1 MAISNEAQ
9 VRLQEGNLS
18 KKGIAV
24 PLIQGVVMT
33 YAFLLVEFIFQEL
46 GLFDG
51 VLKLYLTDSALRFL
65 FGGVTLFLIAANYK
79 KQRSL
84 YSLKEYFTNR
94 FSAKTFIYLFPF
106 ILYLISILVLP
117 VFSNVHSFKAAGE
130 FALNCLQQLG
140 TGFYEEAVRVLILC
154 GLMKFLC
161 GTRAGVVKTVI
172 ISGVLFG
179 LSHALNFL
187 YGQDILSTLWQ
198 VVSCAFWG
206 AYMAAIFLYSRNLTL
221 LMILHAVWDIVIRI
235 PNAFF
240 GFPDSSIGIAVMDGI
255 GYVIEYGLMTLT
267 TVILTYRIS
276 RNSIFSKQ
284 GDGINV

>member
-9 VRLQEGNLS
+9 VRLQEGNIS
-18 KKGIAV
+18 KKGVAI

-140 TGFYEEAVRVLILC
+140 TGFYEEAIRVLILC

-172 ISGVLFG
+172 ISGALFG

-198 VVSCAFWG
+198 VVSCALWG
-206 AYMAAIFLYSRNLTL
+206 AYMAPIFLYSRNLTL

-240 GFPDSSIGIAVMDGI
+240 GFPDSSLGIAVMDGI

>member
-9 VRLQEGNLS
+9 VRLQEGNIS
-18 KKGIAV
+18 KKGVAI

-140 TGFYEEAVRVLILC
+140 TGFYEEGIRVLILC

-172 ISGVLFG
+172 ISGALFG

-198 VVSCAFWG
+198 VVSCALWG

-240 GFPDSSIGIAVMDGI
+240 GFPDSSLGIAVMDGF

>member
-140 TGFYEEAVRVLILC
+140 TGFYEEAIRVLILC

>member
-9 VRLQEGNLS
+9 VRLQEGNIS
-18 KKGIAV
+18 KKGVAI

-140 TGFYEEAVRVLILC
+140 TGFYEEAIRVLILC

-172 ISGVLFG
+172 ISGALFG

-198 VVSCAFWG
+198 VVSCALWG

-240 GFPDSSIGIAVMDGI
+240 GFPDSSLGIAVMDGI

>member
-9 VRLQEGNLS
+9 VRLQEGNIS
-18 KKGIAV
+18 KKGVAI

-140 TGFYEEAVRVLILC
+140 TGFYEEAIRVLILC

-172 ISGVLFG
+172 ISGALFG

-240 GFPDSSIGIAVMDGI
+240 GFPDSSLGIAVTEGI

-276 RNSIFSKQ
+276 RNSIFFKQ

>member
-9 VRLQEGNLS
+9 VRLQEGNIS
-18 KKGIAV
+18 KKGVAI

-140 TGFYEEAVRVLILC
+140 TGFYEEAIRVLILC

-172 ISGVLFG
+172 ISGALFG

>member
-9 VRLQEGNLS
+9 VRLQEGNIS
-18 KKGIAV
+18 KKGVAI

-140 TGFYEEAVRVLILC
+140 TGFYEEAIRVLILC

>member
-9 VRLQEGNLS
+9 VRLQEGNIS
-18 KKGIAV
+18 KKGVVI

-94 FSAKTFIYLFPF
+94 FSAKTYIYLFPF

-172 ISGVLFG
+172 ISGALFG

-198 VVSCAFWG
+198 VVSCALWG

-240 GFPDSSIGIAVMDGI
+240 GFPDSSIGIAVMEGI

>member
-9 VRLQEGNLS
+9 VRLQEGNIS
-18 KKGIAV
+18 KKGVAI

-140 TGFYEEAVRVLILC
+140 TGFYEEAIRVLILC

-172 ISGVLFG
+172 ISGALFG

-255 GYVIEYGLMTLT
+255 GYMIEYGLMTLT

>member
-9 VRLQEGNLS
+9 VRLQEGNIS
-18 KKGIAV
+18 KKGVAI

-117 VFSNVHSFKAAGE
+117 VFSNVLSFKAAGE

-172 ISGVLFG
+172 ISGALFG

-198 VVSCAFWG
+198 VVSCALWG

-240 GFPDSSIGIAVMDGI
+240 SFPDSSIGIAVMEGI
-255 GYVIEYGLMTLT
+255 GYVIEYGLMTFT
-267 TVILTYRIS
+267 TVMLTYRIAS
-276 RNSIFSKQ
+276 NKITSKQ
-284 GDGINV
+284 GDLENV

>member
-9 VRLQEGNLS
+9 VRLQEGNIS
-18 KKGIAV
+18 KKGVAI

-51 VLKLYLTDSALRFL
+51 VLKLYLTDSALRLL

-84 YSLKEYFTNR
+84 FSLKEYFTNR
-94 FSAKTFIYLFPF
+94 FSAKKFIYLFPF

-140 TGFYEEAVRVLILC
+140 TGFYEEAIRVLILC

-172 ISGVLFG
+172 ISGALFG

-255 GYVIEYGLMTLT
+255 GYMIEYGLMTLT